1 MTRRGFEDHAEP
13 LPSTDMMVSASCGVT
28 TVILSVRWTFVRS
41 MVFCKAESK
50 HLSSITKGMNCA
62 CGVST
67 EVRIV
72 LTVGTC
78 LCRQRN
84 VRDTQLID
92 VWSVARLTK
101 EETDHLGVSDGKGA
115 MVKIRGDR
123 YSGRTNCNDA
133 MIKRRSTRF
142 CEHTCRAILR
152 LCNDQLRESH
162 GPASHRT

>member
-1 MTRRGFEDHAEP
+1 
-13 LPSTDMMVSASCGVT
+13 MMVSASCGVT
-28 TVILSVRWTFVRS
+28 TVTFTILSVRWTCVRS
-41 MVFCKAESK
+41 TVFCKAESK
-50 HLSSITKGMNCA
+50 HLSSITTGMNCA

-115 MVKIRGDR
+115 MVKIR
-123 YSGRTNCNDA
+123 
-133 MIKRRSTRF
+133 STRS
-142 CEHTCRAILR
+142 CEETGTL
-152 LCNDQLRESH
+152 EE
-162 GPASHRT
+162 PTVMTT